1 MEIQKARRVLITII
15 TILVLLQL
23 VATIFLSKSIFSSSV
38 FLITIVCISTIFIF
52 LFLGYIYTLGN
63 KRLFN
68 LFTAIVVVSI
78 FIMMILTGVLISP
91 NMLLFWEWELFL
103 LILLISIVLLHRYYK
118 LKLENN

>member
-1 MEIQKARRVLITII
+1 MEIQKARRVVII
-15 TILVLLQL
+15 IMTILALLQL
-23 VATIFLSKSIFSSSV
+23 VATIYLSKSIFSSSV
-38 FLITIVCISTIFIF
+38 FLITTVCIGTIFI
-52 LFLGYIYTLGN
+52 FLGYIYTLGN

-78 FIMMILTGVLISP
+78 FIMMILIGVLISP

>member
-23 VATIFLSKSIFSSSV
+23 VATMFLSKSIFSSSV